1 MFEAKGKPLYML
13 LIDWEK
19 AFDKIHPDALQ
30 YALHRMGVPQHYI
43 DLLKAITID
52 PQFTV
57 AYKGQESQ
65 PATASSGIRQGCPL
79 SPYLFLIVHT
89 VILKEARE
97 HFAET
102 RQSRCPEEVL
112 PPHYIYSYNTPLTDL
127 CYAEDTLLLSKTA
140 TGLQDM
146 LHSLQTIAQ
155 RFNLR
160 LNLTKC
166 ELLQLNG
173 EQDVYF
179 TNGVKVPVKTKARYL
194 GAILTPNGNCYHD
207 VTARIQKAHKHFKS
221 LQQFWRG
228 LGLSLRWRL
237 RVFHS
242 IFVPMLMFGMETAS
256 LTAIDIAR
264 LDSTYHTLLRR
275 VHRIPSTYYTKILD
289 PTKTTVSNADLDP
302 QSHFIRTL
310 TQRRVSVAFHLL
322 ALPQSNLQRDCCLT
336 AAFTFRDL
344 KGPRRIGRPR
354 TQWMPEVFKAAF
366 KGYFPD
372 KVYQYPGALLDLKRE
387 VQRTGRWTCLSQW
400 TENVQRL
407 GLSTVI

>member
-1 MFEAKGKPLYML
+1 
-13 LIDWEK
+13 
-19 AFDKIHPDALQ
+19 
-30 YALHRMGVPQHYI
+30 MGVPQHYI
-43 DLLKAITID
+43 DLLKAIAID

-57 AYKGQESQ
+57 VYKGQESQ

-127 CYAEDTLLLSKTA
+127 CYADDTLLLSKTA

-179 TNGVKVPVKTKARYL
+179 INGVKVPVRTKVR
-194 GAILTPNGNCYHD
+194 
-207 VTARIQKAHKHFKS
+207 
-221 LQQFWRG
+221 
-228 LGLSLRWRL
+228 
-237 RVFHS
+237 
-242 IFVPMLMFGMETAS
+242 
-256 LTAIDIAR
+256 
-264 LDSTYHTLLRR
+264 
-275 VHRIPSTYYTKILD
+275 
-289 PTKTTVSNADLDP
+289 
-302 QSHFIRTL
+302 
-310 TQRRVSVAFHLL
+310 
-322 ALPQSNLQRDCCLT
+322 
-336 AAFTFRDL
+336 
-344 KGPRRIGRPR
+344 
-354 TQWMPEVFKAAF
+354 
-366 KGYFPD
+366 
-372 KVYQYPGALLDLKRE
+372 
-387 VQRTGRWTCLSQW
+387 
-400 TENVQRL
+400 
-407 GLSTVI
+407 